1 MKRVIKYV
9 LGRAGYQLSPLMPPQ
24 LSSRAKNP
32 DITDREWLIYSK
44 VKPFTMLSLERILAN
59 IRAVDHVVR
68 NQILGDIVECG
79 VWRGGSSM
87 AMALALK
94 GQSPRT
100 LWMYDTY
107 AGMTDASSVDISHS
121 GTNAANLLAEA
132 KQLEGPERSLKLG
145 SVSLEDV
152 RVNMAA
158 TGYPISRIKF
168 VEGPV
173 EQTIPGDVPGR
184 ISLLRIDTDWYASTL
199 HELRHLYPLLSLGGI
214 LIIDDYGH
222 WQGAR
227 KAVDEYFED
236 ELPFLNRIDYTGRL
250 LVKPQTRPQNS
261 VGD

>member
-1 MKRVIKYV
+1 MKRVIKYF
-9 LGRAGYQLSPLMPPQ
+9 LRRAGYQLCPLMPPPAD
-24 LSSRAKNP
+24 SRAKNP
-32 DITDREWLIYSK
+32 DITDREWFIYSQ

-68 NQILGDIVECG
+68 NGILGDIVECG
-79 VWRGGSSM
+79 VWRGGSSI

-94 GQSPRT
+94 GHPPRT

-107 AGMTDASSVDISHS
+107 AGMTDASAVDVSHS
-121 GTNAANLLAEA
+121 GRNAANLLAEA

-152 RVNMAA
+152 RVNLA
-158 TGYPISRIKF
+158 TIDYPISRIKF

-173 EQTIPGDVPGR
+173 EQTIPGDMPNR
-184 ISLLRIDTDWYASTL
+184 ISVLRIDTDWYASTR
-199 HELRHLYPLLSLGGI
+199 HELIHLYPLLSLGGI

-222 WQGAR
+222 WQGAK

-250 LVKPQTRPQNS
+250 LAKPQRRTLS
-261 VGD
+261 SEE